1 VAFTEPFR
9 PEVAQ
14 TEHGKSVAVRPDMT
28 SLRAYD
34 PELTRASNL
43 RASRISHMRLART
56 AAPAAPVALVPVA
69 QLAPLR
75 DDGSPAV
82 PAARPFAANDAAA
95 PGAAADAAGAAAC
108 EVASLAPRRSR
119 PLSERQQQV
128 IDMAARGIPQK
139 VIAYELGIAA
149 STVGTHLRLALDRLH
164 IERPQI
170 ALTVAAS
177 SGSVRPAPIDE
188 SALAVPGTLSPAE
201 ADVVRAIIRG
211 ATNEQIAVE
220 RSRSIRTV
228 ANQVASAFRKLGVG
242 SRGELYRRAVEW
254 LAATQSAAAV

>member
-1 VAFTEPFR
+1 
-9 PEVAQ
+9 
-14 TEHGKSVAVRPDMT
+14 MT

-34 PELTRASNL
+34 PELTSAPNL
-43 RASRISHMRLART
+43 RASRISHMRLAR
-56 AAPAAPVALVPVA
+56 AVAPAPVALMPVT
-69 QLAPLR
+69 PLR
-75 DDGSPAV
+75 ALRDERDAEPTPAV
-82 PAARPFAANDAAA
+82 GLAANDAVESL
-95 PGAAADAAGAAAC
+95 P
-108 EVASLAPRRSR
+108 ASLHAPCVAPAPRRSVLRRSR
-119 PLSERQQQV
+119 PLSERQQQI

-177 SGSVRPAPIDE
+177 SGSVRPEALDD
-188 SALAVPGTLSPAE
+188 SALPVPATLSPAE

-254 LAATQSAAAV
+254 VAATQTVAAV

>member
-1 VAFTEPFR
+1 
-9 PEVAQ
+9 
-14 TEHGKSVAVRPDMT
+14 MT

-34 PELTRASNL
+34 AELTRPAN
-43 RASRISHMRLART
+43 RETNRISHMRLART
-56 AAPAAPVALVPVA
+56 TAPLPVALVPVSPLPA
-69 QLAPLR
+69 LHEERCPDAEAAPPRAL
-75 DDGSPAV
+75 
-82 PAARPFAANDAAA
+82 AANDAVEPHSEHLPPSPAVLR
-95 PGAAADAAGAAAC
+95 
-108 EVASLAPRRSR
+108 EVARRSR
-119 PLSERQQQV
+119 PLSERQQQ
-128 IDMAARGIPQK
+128 IIEMAARGIPQK

-164 IERPQI
+164 IQRPQI

-177 SGSVRPAPIDE
+177 CGSVRPEAIDDG
-188 SALAVPGTLSPAE
+188 ALPVPATLSPAE

-220 RSRSIRTV
+220 RCRSIRTV

-254 LAATQSAAAV
+254 VTAAQSVATA

>member
-1 VAFTEPFR
+1 
-9 PEVAQ
+9 
-14 TEHGKSVAVRPDMT
+14 MT

-34 PELTRASNL
+34 QELTRAPNL

-56 AAPAAPVALVPVA
+56 AAPAPAVALVPVA
-69 QLAPLR
+69 QLAALR
-75 DDGSPAV
+75 EGDGTH
-82 PAARPFAANDAAA
+82 PAAPVAHALAANDAADPRSVEDVGLEA
-95 PGAAADAAGAAAC
+95 PAPQAAP
-108 EVASLAPRRSR
+108 SAPHRSK

-177 SGSVRPAPIDE
+177 SGSVLPAPVDDG
-188 SALAVPGTLSPAE
+188 ALPVPATLSPAE

-220 RSRSIRTV
+220 RCRSIRTI

-242 SRGELYRRAVEW
+242 SRGELYRRAANGGPLASVE
-254 LAATQSAAAV
+254 TG

>member
-1 VAFTEPFR
+1 
-9 PEVAQ
+9 
-14 TEHGKSVAVRPDMT
+14 MT

-34 PELTRASNL
+34 QELTSAPKL
-43 RASRISHMRLART
+43 RANRISHMRLART
-56 AAPAAPVALVPVA
+56 AAPVPAVALVPVA
-69 QLAPLR
+69 QLAALR
-75 DDGSPAV
+75 DGDGAHPA
-82 PAARPFAANDAAA
+82 PAARALAANDAAA
-95 PGAAADAAGAAAC
+95 EDRSIDGTELGAPALQAAP
-108 EVASLAPRRSR
+108 SAPHRSK

-177 SGSVRPAPIDE
+177 SGSVRPAPTDDG
-188 SALAVPGTLSPAE
+188 ALPVPATLSPAE

-211 ATNEQIAVE
+211 ATNEQIAIE
-220 RSRSIRTV
+220 RSRSIRTI
-228 ANQVASAFRKLGVG
+228 ANQVASAFRKLGIG

-254 LAATQSAAAV
+254 LAAGQRVATV